1 MIVDDDED
9 IRLILKIMLECKR
22 YKVVEA
28 GSGEECLDKF
38 EAVQPDLILL
48 DITMTGIDGW
58 EVCRQVKRRMQKI
71 PVSIAIVS
79 SRNTQEDIKRS
90 IEYARADAYI
100 KKALRYKRTAGY
112 SQKTVI
118 ELRDIVAIST
128 T

>member
-1 MIVDDDED
+1 MIVDDNED

-38 EAVQPDLILL
+38 DAVQPDLILL

-100 KKALRYKRTAGY
+100 KKPFAIKELLD
-112 SQKTVI
+112 TVKKLL
-118 ELRDIVAIST
+118 EKDAI
-128 T
+128 

>member
-1 MIVDDDED
+1 MIVDDNED
-9 IRLILKIMLECKR
+9 IRLVLKIMLECKG

-38 EAVQPDLILL
+38 DAVQPDLILL

-100 KKALRYKRTAGY
+100 KKPFAIKELLDTVKNSRLKNTPHRY
-112 SQKTVI
+112 
-118 ELRDIVAIST
+118 
-128 T
+128 